1 MQELIGDLMLYR
13 EPRLDE
19 SLDVARLISVAGGGL
34 YEFLFD
40 DLVPFLSAIEFLA
53 AGVAGDSEPVSRRN
67 CHVAVDARDGRI
79 LGVAN
84 AFPATLLR
92 QDAYPLLPRRLEDHI
107 RPMLTLQDRD
117 SMFLNALAVDGESR
131 HRGIGGRLLDWALA
145 RARELGLPR
154 VSLHVWADNHA
165 ARAFYKAR
173 GFIDVGIAD
182 VAPHPR
188 LAHSGGSVLMS
199 RPSTA

>member
-53 AGVAGDSEPVSRRN
+53 AGVASDSEPVSRRN

-79 LGVAN
+79 VGLAN
-84 AFPATLLR
+84 AFPAGLLR
-92 QDAYPLLPRRLEDHI
+92 QDTYPLLPRRLEEHI
-107 RPMLTLQDRD
+107 RPMLTLQDWD

-131 HRGIGGRLLDWALA
+131 HLGIGGRLLDWALA

-154 VSLHVWADNHA
+154 LSLHVWADNLA

-173 GFIDVGIAD
+173 GFVDVGIAD
-182 VAPHPR
+182 VASHPR